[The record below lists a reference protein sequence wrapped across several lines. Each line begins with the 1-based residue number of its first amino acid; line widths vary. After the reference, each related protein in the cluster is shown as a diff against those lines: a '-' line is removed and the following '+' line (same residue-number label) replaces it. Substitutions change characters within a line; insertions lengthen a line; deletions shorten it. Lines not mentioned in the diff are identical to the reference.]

1 MAPGMGLR
9 RGWLGGR
16 PMTRRG
22 MPLRMRLQL
31 AQLDLSE
38 TQRDRLRDLH
48 EATAR
53 KAVQR
58 RAEMQLARMDLAK
71 LMRADKPDVGAVN
84 SQIDRLT
91 RLRADGLKAAFE
103 LRMQARAVLTPE
115 QLQQLRSPSLPPM
128 LPRDRMD
135 APDGRP
141 KR

>member
-1 MAPGMGLR
+1 M
-9 RGWLGGR
+9 
-16 PMTRRG
+16 PM
-22 MPLRMRLQL
+22 RMRLQL
-31 AQLDLSE
+31 AQLSLSE

-58 RAEMQLARMDLAK
+58 RADMQLARMDLAK

-91 RLRADGLKAAFE
+91 RLRADGFKAAFE
-103 LRMQARAVLTPE
+103 MRMQARAVLTPE
-115 QLQQLRSPSLPPM
+115 QLKQLRTPALPPM

-135 APDGRP
+135 GPDGRP